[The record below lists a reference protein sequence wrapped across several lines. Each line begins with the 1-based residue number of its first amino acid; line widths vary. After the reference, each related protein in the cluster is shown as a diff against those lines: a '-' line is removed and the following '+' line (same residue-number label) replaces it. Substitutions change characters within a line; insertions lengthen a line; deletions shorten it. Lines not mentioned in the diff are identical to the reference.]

1 MANEPALYARME
13 LRIRDF
19 ERQLQKANAAA
30 DASMAKIG
38 RSTQRTTRVVESRLT
53 AVGKSAGAQFA
64 LLSRGGLAGVVG
76 ALGAREVLAYADSWT
91 RTVNA
96 LKLAGLEGERLK
108 QTQDD
113 LYQAAQRQGVPF
125 EALVTLYGRAAQ
137 ASKELG
143 ASSAELTQ
151 FADDVAAALRVAQTS
166 PEQAS
171 GALLQLSQL
180 LGSARVQAEEFN
192 SINEGARPILQAVA
206 NGIDEA
212 GGSVSKLKQL
222 VNDGAIS
229 NVAFFKGFQV
239 GAVSL
244 RQQAA
249 TTTDTI
255 GSAFARVGNSITKMI
270 GEVADTSG
278 FSAGV
283 VSDLKVLSDAVESLA
298 GPIATLIGYLK
309 TLRSWSD
316 SVIDGAH
323 GIGAALRQELKLDDV
338 VTAKTLLADV
348 TAEINGLRSAIAEHE
363 KTNNAA
369 LVSDLAKRLAEA
381 EQKRDALAQLV
392 RETNRGSAIS
402 NPPFAPSGGIG
413 SDRVVGGAM
422 AEAATPIKASDYKPP
437 AAEKDAKVQ
446 LDSYERLTA
455 AIKERTGAIEAET
468 AAQASLNPTLEDYG
482 FAVEKARAEY
492 DLLTAAQEA
501 GLTITPELRAQIDTL
516 STAYANASAASAQL
530 AESQGRVADAA
541 AEFNA
546 LGRDV
551 LGGFISDMQNG
562 VSAADALSNA
572 LGKVGDKLLDIALN
586 SIFSPQGGGAGGLAG
601 LIGQALGLAGAAPV
615 KLAAGGKVY
624 GPGTATSDSVPA
636 MLSRGEY
643 VVNAKQA
650 KKYAP
655 LLEAINSGRGV
666 GMAGGGLVMP
676 TMRAPSL
683 PAMAAVGRAGGGKG
697 STTVPISIN
706 IDARGADEAGL
717 ARVQQQLSQ
726 LRSEI
731 PRMVVTSVANAKRR
745 NVQGI

>member
-30 DASMAKIG
+30 DASMAKIA
-38 RSTQRTTRVVESRLT
+38 RTTQRTTRVVESRLT

-96 LKLAGLEGERLK
+96 LKLAGLEGDRLK

-143 ASSAELTQ
+143 ASSQELTQ

-402 NPPFAPSGGIG
+402 NPPFAPSAGIG
-413 SDRVVGGAM
+413 SDRVVGGPM
-422 AEAATPIKASDYKPP
+422 AEASTPIKASDYKPP
-437 AAEKDAKVQ
+437 AAEKDTKAQ
-446 LDSYERLTA
+446 LDSYQRLTQ
-455 AIKERTGAIEAET
+455 AIMERTGAIEAET
-468 AAQASLNPTLEDYG
+468 AAQASLNPAIEDFG
-482 FAVEKARAEY
+482 FALEKARAEY

-530 AESQGRVADAA
+530 AEAQGRVADAA

-551 LGGFISDMQNG
+551 LGSFISDMQNG

-586 SIFSPQGGGAGGLAG
+586 SIFSPQGSGAGGLAG

-615 KLAAGGKVY
+615 KLAGGGKVY
-624 GPGTATSDSVPA
+624 GPGTGTSDSVPA

-650 KKYAP
+650 AKYGP
-655 LLEAINSGRGV
+655 LLERINSGRAL

-676 TMRAPSL
+676 SMRAPSL
-683 PAMAAVGRAGGGKG
+683 PAMAAGRAGGG
-697 STTVPISIN
+697 
-706 IDARGADEAGL
+706 GAMSVTYAPSVTIEAGASAEAVAQLQRVL
-717 ARVQQQLSQ
+717 AEDRKSFASRTVKVIQEA
-726 LRSEI
+726 R
-731 PRMVVTSVANAKRR
+731 RR
-745 NVQGI
+745 NVGV